1 MQSSRSKND
10 QRMYT
15 CTDDHCNFEGY
26 LAKIMPIKIK
36 SMSLDSES
44 YETSFPIQQYKSAI
58 TGRKE
63 QENKK
68 RPSD

>member
-1 MQSSRSKND
+1 
-10 QRMYT
+10 
-15 CTDDHCNFEGY
+15 
-26 LAKIMPIKIK
+26 
-36 SMSLDSES
+36 MSLDSES